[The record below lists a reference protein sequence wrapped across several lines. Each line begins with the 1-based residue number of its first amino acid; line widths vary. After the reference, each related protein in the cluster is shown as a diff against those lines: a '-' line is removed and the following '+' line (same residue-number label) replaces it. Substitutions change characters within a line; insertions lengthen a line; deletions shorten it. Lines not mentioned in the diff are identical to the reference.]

1 MSDTTLILLEAA
13 LLAISMLYSV
23 TGHGGAS
30 GYIAVMALLGMA
42 PQEIKPMALGLN
54 IIVSLIATIQ
64 FYRAGHFNKSL
75 FLPFALASVPM
86 ALIGGYM
93 QLPTAS
99 FKILLGMALLFA
111 ALRLYPRTTFTQT
124 KIIKHWALPAVLGMA
139 IGFISGLIG
148 IGGGIF
154 LTPLLL
160 LMQWANPRQAA
171 AVSAP
176 FVLVNSLA
184 GLTGYLGHQAV
195 LPDHFALSALV
206 VMLGGLTGSYLG
218 SRTFQMK
225 TITRVLSAVILLA
238 GLKLCL
244 T

>member
-1 MSDTTLILLEAA
+1 MDTNLILLEAA
-13 LLAISMLYSV
+13 FLAVSMLYSV

-54 IIVSLIATIQ
+54 IIVSSIATIQ
-64 FYRAGHFNKSL
+64 FFRAGHFNKAL
-75 FLPFALASVPM
+75 FLPFALASVPL
-86 ALIGGYM
+86 ALVGGYI

-99 FKILLGMALLFA
+99 FKILLGIALLFA
-111 ALRLYPRTTFTQT
+111 ALRLYPRATFEQP
-124 KIIKHWALPAVLGMA
+124 KMVAHWAWPAVFGMA

-160 LMQWANPRQAA
+160 LMRWANPRQAA
-171 AVSAP
+171 AISAP

-184 GLTGYLGHQAV
+184 GLTGYLGHSAI
-195 LPDHFALSALV
+195 LPEHFALSGLM

-218 SRTFQMK
+218 SRKLQMK

>member
-1 MSDTTLILLEAA
+1 MPDTTLIILEAA
-13 LLAISMLYSV
+13 FLLVSLLYSV

-30 GYIAVMALLGMA
+30 GYIAVMALLGLM

-54 IIVSLIATIQ
+54 IIVSLIASVQ
-64 FYRAGHFNKSL
+64 FYRAGHFNKAL
-75 FLPFALASVPM
+75 FLPFALSSIPLAF
-86 ALIGGYM
+86 IGGYI

-99 FKILLGMALLFA
+99 FKILLGIALLFA
-111 ALRLYPRTTFTQT
+111 AIRLYPRAPSRQARQLP
-124 KIIKHWALPAVLGMA
+124 HWAIAAACGMA
-139 IGFISGLIG
+139 IGFTSGLIG

-160 LMQWANPRQAA
+160 FLHWATPRQAA

-176 FVLVNSLA
+176 FVLLNSLA
-184 GLTGYLGHQAV
+184 GLSGYLSHQAI
-195 LPDHFALSALV
+195 LPEHFMLSALV
-206 VMLGGLTGSYLG
+206 VMLGGLVGSYLG
-218 SRTFQMK
+218 SRKLDNT

>member
-1 MSDTTLILLEAA
+1 MPDINLILLEAA
-13 LLAISMLYSV
+13 FLAVSVLYSV

-30 GYIAVMALLGMA
+30 GYIAVMALLGIA
-42 PQEIKPMALGLN
+42 PHEIKPMALGLN

-64 FYRAGHFNKSL
+64 FYRAGHFNKAL
-75 FLPFALASVPM
+75 FLPFALASAPL
-86 ALIGGYM
+86 ALVGGYI
-93 QLPTAS
+93 QLPAAS
-99 FKILLGMALLFA
+99 FKILLGIALLFA
-111 ALRLYPRTTFTQT
+111 ALRLYPRTTFDQPKT
-124 KIIKHWALPAVLGMA
+124 IKHWALPAVIGMA
-139 IGFISGLIG
+139 IGFISGLLG

-176 FVLVNSLA
+176 FILVNSLA
-184 GLTGYLGHQAV
+184 GLTGYLSHNAILPEHFV
-195 LPDHFALSALV
+195 LSGLV
-206 VMLGGLTGSYLG
+206 VMLGGLIGSYLG
-218 SRTFQMK
+218 SRKLHMK
-225 TITRVLSAVILLA
+225 TITRILSAVILLA